1 MLFSIEHVGGLHTII
16 LRPCLEPLNSDFKQ
30 KKPNNPAKHFDYQP
44 AYLDRNRRKILPTT
58 AFRNAA
64 PTSLILKRA
73 AFPLPA
79 PLLPHASEHQPSH
92 SSAPTGYGR
101 RPVLPATGRRR
112 SPRCSARPALSALLL
127 LRPTAASSSQPTAP
141 AASVRP
147 AAPSGSAGLEQPPCC
162 VRGPAAP
169 AGQLR
174 PATGAATSDNNRN
187 RQRPPVKCSEGE
199 ICVLS
204 VMHLL
209 RLWLLDLLY
218 SIFSIL

>member
-1 MLFSIEHVGGLHTII
+1 M
-16 LRPCLEPLNSDFKQ
+16 
-30 KKPNNPAKHFDYQP
+30 
-44 AYLDRNRRKILPTT
+44 DRNRRKILPTT

-64 PTSLILKRA
+64 PTSLILKCA
-73 AFPLPA
+73 AFPLTA
-79 PLLPHASEHQPSH
+79 PLLPHASERHPSH
-92 SSAPTGYGR
+92 SSAPTGSGR

-127 LRPTAASSSQPTAP
+127 LHPTAPNSSQPTAP
-141 AASVRP
+141 VRP
-147 AAPSGSAGLEQPPCC
+147 AAPSGCAGLEQPPCC
-162 VRGPAAP
+162 AGVLQRPPANCVRQQA
-169 AGQLR
+169 LS
-174 PATGAATSDNNRN
+174 TSDNNRS

>member
-1 MLFSIEHVGGLHTII
+1 MLFSIEHAGGLHTII

-73 AFPLPA
+73 AFPFPA
-79 PLLPHASEHQPSH
+79 PLLPHASERQPSH
-92 SSAPTGYGR
+92 SSAPTGSGR

-127 LRPTAASSSQPTAP
+127 LRPTGAASLLRVGPCSARRPTA
-141 AASVRP
+141 SSNRSSHQRQQQEQ
-147 AAPSGSAGLEQPPCC
+147 AAPSSKVQ
-162 VRGPAAP
+162 
-169 AGQLR
+169 
-174 PATGAATSDNNRN
+174 
-187 RQRPPVKCSEGE
+187 
-199 ICVLS
+199 
-204 VMHLL
+204 
-209 RLWLLDLLY
+209 
-218 SIFSIL
+218 

>member
-1 MLFSIEHVGGLHTII
+1 M
-16 LRPCLEPLNSDFKQ
+16 EPLNSDFKR
-30 KKPNNPAKHFDYQP
+30 KKSNNPAKHFDYQP
-44 AYLDRNRRKILPTT
+44 AYLDRNRRKILPTM
-58 AFRNAA
+58 AFRKAA

-79 PLLPHASEHQPSH
+79 PLLPHASERQPSH
-92 SSAPTGYGR
+92 SSAPTGSGR

-127 LRPTAASSSQPTAP
+127 LRPTAASSQPTAP

-147 AAPSGSAGLEQPPCC
+147 ACLQGAPGLEQPPCC
-162 VRGPAAP
+162 VQGPAAP

-174 PATGAATSDNNRN
+174 PATGAATSDNNRS

-209 RLWLLDLLY
+209 RLWLLDLSY